1 MSIRVVIVDLESI
14 QPPKFPAGSESLIET
29 LANTIVNLRGLLHLP
44 VLYSL
49 GIEEYELI
57 SGHTEFYA
65 YLKAREFDDSLP
77 DRLTVLVVDK
87 KNAADIQKQLQTTAS
102 ESKSAV
108 SNAAKLS
115 SDASKTIDFSNLEA
129 KLERL
134 FSSQQKSIESLQN
147 NLINKIDSSLPEP
160 LPILVA
166 FNRVLEPLIEAHI
179 CIKLTNFVG
188 KAKAEKICSQL
199 KAAKK
204 QNENFTS
211 LISIQKTLVT
221 INKKG
226 KQSKL
231 IGPEKMLE
239 ILDRWQQ

>member
-1 MSIRVVIVDLESI
+1 LSIRVVIVDLESI
-14 QPPKFPAGSESLIET
+14 QPPKFPAGSESSIET

-77 DRLTVLVVDK
+77 DRLTVLVADK
-87 KNAADIQKQLQTTAS
+87 KNEVDIQKQLQTVAPVS
-102 ESKSAV
+102 EFAV
-108 SNAAKLS
+108 GVSSQLS
-115 SDASKTIDFSNLEA
+115 SSASKAIDFSNLEA

-166 FNRVLEPLIEAHI
+166 FNRVMEKSIEAQI
-179 CIKLTNFVG
+179 LMKLTNFVG
-188 KAKAEKICSQL
+188 KTKASKICSQL
-199 KAAKK
+199 KVAKE
-204 QNENFTS
+204 QGERFTS
-211 LISIQKTLVT
+211 LTIIQKTLT
-221 INKKG
+221 TTNKQG
-226 KQSKL
+226 KQSRL
-231 IGPEKMLE
+231 IGAEKMLE
-239 ILDRWQQ
+239 ILDQWQQ

>member
-1 MSIRVVIVDLESI
+1 LSIRVVIVDLESI
-14 QPPKFPAGSESLIET
+14 QPPKFPAGSESSIET

-77 DRLTVLVVDK
+77 DRITVLVADK
-87 KNAADIQKQLQTTAS
+87 KNEADVQKQLQTAVPV
-102 ESKSAV
+102 SKPVTSG
-108 SNAAKLS
+108 SNEA
-115 SDASKTIDFSNLEA
+115 IDFSNLEA

-134 FSSQQKSIESLQN
+134 FGSQQKSIDSLKN
-147 NLINKIDSSLPEP
+147 TLLTKLDEALPQP

-166 FNRVLEPLIEAHI
+166 FDRVTEPAIALQISKNLAF
-179 CIKLTNFVG
+179 LG
-188 KAKAEKICSQL
+188 DAKVKKILALLQT
-199 KAAKK
+199 AKK
-204 QNENFTS
+204 SGQDLT
-211 LISIQKTLVT
+211 T
-221 INKKG
+221 IANVQTALTETRGG
-226 KQSKL
+226 KQTKV
-231 IGPEKMLE
+231 IGDKKMLE

>member
-1 MSIRVVIVDLESI
+1 LSIKVVIVDLESI
-14 QPPKFPAGSESLIET
+14 QPPKFPAGSESAIET

-77 DRLTVLVVDK
+77 DRLTVLVADK
-87 KNAADIQKQLQTTAS
+87 KNEVDVQKQLQTVAPV
-102 ESKSAV
+102 SKSVKPIA
-108 SNAAKLS
+108 NGTNGA
-115 SDASKTIDFSNLEA
+115 IDFSNLES

-134 FSSQQKSIESLQN
+134 FGTQQKSIDSLQN
-147 NLINKIDSSLPEP
+147 TLLTKLDEALPQP

-166 FNRVLEPLIEAHI
+166 FDRVTEPAIALQISKNLAF
-179 CIKLTNFVG
+179 LG
-188 KAKAEKICSQL
+188 DAKVKKILVLLQ
-199 KAAKK
+199 AAKK
-204 QNENFTS
+204 SGKSLTS
-211 LISIQKTLVT
+211 IANVQTALTETRS
-221 INKKG
+221 G
-226 KQSKL
+226 KQTKL
-231 IGPEKMLE
+231 IGDKKMLE

>member
-1 MSIRVVIVDLESI
+1 LSIKVVIVDLESI

-77 DRLTVLVVDK
+77 DRLTVLVADK
-87 KNAADIQKQLQTTAS
+87 KNEVDIHKQLQTVAPV
-102 ESKSAV
+102 SKAIQPSTNITDSNKAV
-108 SNAAKLS
+108 
-115 SDASKTIDFSNLEA
+115 DFSNLEA

-134 FSSQQKSIESLQN
+134 FGNQQQSIDSLQTT
-147 NLINKIDSSLPEP
+147 LLTKLEQALPQP

-166 FNRVLEPLIEAHI
+166 FDRVAEPAIALQIAK
-179 CIKLTNFVG
+179 KLAFLG
-188 KAKAEKICSQL
+188 DAKVKKILALLQ
-199 KAAKK
+199 AAKK
-204 QNENFTS
+204 SGQS
-211 LISIQKTLVT
+211 LTT
-221 INKKG
+221 ITDVQTALTEARSG
-226 KQSKL
+226 KQTKV
-231 IGPEKMLE
+231 IGDKKMLE
-239 ILDRWQQ
+239 MLDRWQQ

>member
-1 MSIRVVIVDLESI
+1 LSIKVVIVDLESI

-77 DRLTVLVVDK
+77 DRLTVLVADK
-87 KNAADIQKQLQTTAS
+87 KNEADIQKQLQTVAPV
-102 ESKSAV
+102 SKSV
-108 SNAAKLS
+108 QPI
-115 SDASKTIDFSNLEA
+115 ASATNGAIDFSNLES

-134 FSSQQKSIESLQN
+134 FGSQQKSIDSLQN
-147 NLINKIDSSLPEP
+147 TLLTKLDEALPQP
-160 LPILVA
+160 LPISVA
-166 FNRVLEPLIEAHI
+166 FDRVTEPAIALQISKNLAF
-179 CIKLTNFVG
+179 LG
-188 KAKAEKICSQL
+188 DAKVKKILALLQ
-199 KAAKK
+199 AAKK
-204 QNENFTS
+204 SGKS
-211 LISIQKTLVT
+211 LISIANVQAALTET
-221 INKKG
+221 RSG
-226 KQSKL
+226 KQTKV
-231 IGPEKMLE
+231 IGDKKMLE

>member
-14 QPPKFPAGSESLIET
+14 QPPKYPAGSESSIET

-57 SGHTEFYA
+57 SGHAEFYA

-77 DRLTVLVVDK
+77 DRLTVLVADK
-87 KNAADIQKQLQTTAS
+87 KNEADIQKQLQTVAP
-102 ESKSAV
+102 ESKFSV
-108 SNAAKLS
+108 GNASPLS
-115 SDASKTIDFSNLEA
+115 SEVSKAIDFSNLEA

-147 NLINKIDSSLPEP
+147 NLMNKIDSSLPEP

-166 FNRVLEPLIEAHI
+166 FNRVLEPPIEAQI
-179 CIKLTNFVG
+179 LIKLTDFVG
-188 KAKAEKICSQL
+188 KTKALKICSQL
-199 KAAKK
+199 KAAKE
-204 QNENFTS
+204 QREIFTS
-211 LISIQKTLVT
+211 LINLQKKLVT

-231 IGPEKMLE
+231 IGPDKMLE
-239 ILDRWQQ
+239 ILDRW

>member
-1 MSIRVVIVDLESI
+1 MSIKVVIVDLESI
-14 QPPKFPAGSESLIET
+14 HPPKFPAGSETLVET

-77 DRLTVLVVDK
+77 DRLTVLVADK
-87 KNAADIQKQLQTTAS
+87 KNEADIQKQLQTVAP

-108 SNAAKLS
+108 KPTTTNEPV
-115 SDASKTIDFSNLEA
+115 DFGNLEA

-134 FSSQQKSIESLQN
+134 FGSQQKSIDSLQTT
-147 NLINKIDSSLPEP
+147 LLTKLEQALPQP

-166 FNRVLEPLIEAHI
+166 FDRVTEPAIALQISN
-179 CIKLTNFVG
+179 KLAFLG
-188 KAKAEKICSQL
+188 DAKVKKILALLQ
-199 KAAKK
+199 AAKK
-204 QNENFTS
+204 NGQDLTS
-211 LISIQKTLVT
+211 IANVQIALTAT
-221 INKKG
+221 RGG
-226 KQSKL
+226 KQTKV
-231 IGPEKMLE
+231 IGDKKMLE

>member
-1 MSIRVVIVDLESI
+1 LSIKVVIVDLESI
-14 QPPKFPAGSESLIET
+14 QPPKFPADSESSIET

-77 DRLTVLVVDK
+77 DRLTVLVADK
-87 KNAADIQKQLQTTAS
+87 KNEVDIQKQLQTVAPV
-102 ESKSAV
+102 SKSV
-108 SNAAKLS
+108 KPSSNITNGTNEA
-115 SDASKTIDFSNLEA
+115 IDFSNLEA

-134 FSSQQKSIESLQN
+134 FGSQQKSIDSLQTT
-147 NLINKIDSSLPEP
+147 LLNKLEEALPQP

-166 FNRVLEPLIEAHI
+166 FDRVTEPAIALQISKNLAF
-179 CIKLTNFVG
+179 LG
-188 KAKAEKICSQL
+188 DAKVKKILALLQS
-199 KAAKK
+199 AKK
-204 QNENFTS
+204 SGQDLTS
-211 LISIQKTLVT
+211 IANVQAALTETRS
-221 INKKG
+221 G
-226 KQSKL
+226 KQTKV
-231 IGPEKMLE
+231 IGDKKMLE